1 MDQHAD
7 DNSTRRRRRSALQAE
22 GGISA
27 SSPAQPANAGR
38 GAKRSRASLPP
49 KSARERAMDLIA
61 RRDHSERELVQ
72 KLTRAQHAAE
82 EIDATL
88 AELRERGWLPDPK
101 ILAEREADR
110 LRRRGKSE
118 AQIQAWLIKKGLPAA
133 QRQSEAE
140 LETGLRTLRSS
151 WPKLV
156 RQAQRDLDR
165 ASAGLA
171 KRRSRDRH
179 HADLEEFDE
188 DLLNLQ
194 AALKQRCLKWMAG
207 RGFSGATARA
217 VFTRLLEENPLK

>member
-1 MDQHAD
+1 
-7 DNSTRRRRRSALQAE
+7 
-22 GGISA
+22 
-27 SSPAQPANAGR
+27 
-38 GAKRSRASLPP
+38 
-49 KSARERAMDLIA
+49 MDLIA

-72 KLTRAQHAAE
+72 KLTRAQHSTE
-82 EIDATL
+82 EIAATIE
-88 AELRERGWLPDPK
+88 ELRERGWLPDPK

-118 AQIQAWLIKKGLPAA
+118 AQIQAWLMKKGLPAA
-133 QRQSEAE
+133 QRQAEAE
-140 LETGLRTLRSS
+140 LETGLRSMRSS
-151 WPKLV
+151 WTKLV

-165 ASAGLA
+165 AGAAMA
-171 KRRSRDRH
+171 KRGSRNRPQD
-179 HADLEEFDE
+179 DFDD

>member
-1 MDQHAD
+1 V
-7 DNSTRRRRRSALQAE
+7 QAE
-22 GGISA
+22 RGDA
-27 SSPAQPANAGR
+27 SPPAQPASAGR
-38 GAKRSRASLPP
+38 GPRRSRASLPP

-72 KLTRAQHAAE
+72 KLTRAQHEAE
-82 EIDATL
+82 EIDATI
-88 AELRERGWLPDPK
+88 AELRERGWLPNPK

-118 AQIQAWLIKKGLPAA
+118 SQIQAWLMKKGLPAA
-133 QRQSEAE
+133 QRQVEAE

-151 WPKLV
+151 WPKLL

-165 ASAGLA
+165 AGARLA
-171 KRRSRDRH
+171 NRGSRNRH
-179 HADLEEFDE
+179 HDDFDQ